1 MWTKYTP
8 LLLESKSTDAKTC
21 IKNAGQSLNF
31 TTHDPVR
38 VIIDR
43 LSPAKKKK
51 IHIFEKKKKKKLS
64 TDFQS
69 CYIVTTFCL
78 RTLIKCSGVKST
90 VV

>member
-43 LSPAKKKK
+43 LSPAKRKST
-51 IHIFEKKKKKKLS
+51 FLRRKKKKV
-64 TDFQS
+64 
-69 CYIVTTFCL
+69 IH
-78 RTLIKCSGVKST
+78 
-90 VV
+90 

>member
-51 IHIFEKKKKKKLS
+51 ENPHF
-64 TDFQS
+64 
-69 CYIVTTFCL
+69 
-78 RTLIKCSGVKST
+78 
-90 VV
+90 